1 MAAKRKMT
9 KKRKEPKPAHLPVK
23 RPTRMDNVKKEEI
36 LISLVWV
43 SVLVATG
50 IILSGTRYAT
60 AVLTVIVVGLI
71 GCLIVL
77 NYEK

>member
-1 MAAKRKMT
+1 MASKRTT
-9 KKRKEPKPAHLPVK
+9 KKRKDSKSAHLPVK
-23 RPTRMDNVKKEEI
+23 RPTKMDNVKKEEI

-43 SVLVATG
+43 SVLVAAG
-50 IILSGTRYAT
+50 IILGGTRYAT

>member
-1 MAAKRKMT
+1 MPAKRKAIN
-9 KKRKEPKPAHLPVK
+9 KKKESNALLVK
-23 RPTRMDNVKKEEI
+23 KPTRMDNVTKEEI
-36 LISLVWV
+36 LVSLVWIA
-43 SVLVATG
+43 VLVAAG

-60 AVLTVIVVGLI
+60 AVLTVVVVGLI